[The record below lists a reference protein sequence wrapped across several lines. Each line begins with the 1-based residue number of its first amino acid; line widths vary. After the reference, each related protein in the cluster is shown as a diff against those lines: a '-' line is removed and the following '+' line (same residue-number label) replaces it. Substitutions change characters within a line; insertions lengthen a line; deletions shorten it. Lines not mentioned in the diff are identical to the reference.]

1 MSNALFTK
9 PSVLAFAAFLT
20 FAATS
25 CKKADVATPA
35 AAQTETPAGPAA
47 PAETVSATEVEE
59 LTSFIRTTTGEDNV
73 TYDAADRNFVIAGDA
88 VMSLNEARE
97 HRAGSQGTGTASTE
111 QVQHRQSYYTVA
123 RAKANVIKVY
133 ADATVPAVWLT
144 ALDRAIA
151 NWNASG
157 SFLRVTRVSTY
168 ASGMLKVT
176 AVNNGATGV
185 IATTYYP
192 DYSGNVGKSCTI
204 NTNYNYLSSG
214 QQVFAITHE
223 LGHAFGFGHTNSTYG
238 MLVTGTPNTDA
249 GSIMNSVCLT
259 WSAFTT
265 YDKLA
270 IKTVYPL

>member
-9 PSVLAFAAFLT
+9 PSALAFVAFLT

-25 CKKADVATPA
+25 CSKKDVAAPA
-35 AAQTETPAGPAA
+35 PVQTEAAAA
-47 PAETVSATEVEE
+47 PAESISAAEVDE
-59 LTSFIRTTTGEDNV
+59 LTTFIRSTTGEEHV
-73 TYDAADRNFVIAGDA
+73 TFDAATRNFVIAGDA
-88 VMSLNEARE
+88 AMSLDEARSHKESRTVGAQTE
-97 HRAGSQGTGTASTE
+97 HRKA
-111 QVQHRQSYYTVA
+111 YYVVA
-123 RAKANVIKVY
+123 RNKANVIKVY

-157 SFLRVTRVSTY
+157 SYLRVSRVTTY
-168 ASGMLKVT
+168 ATGTLKVT

-192 DYSGNVGKSCTI
+192 DYSGNVGRSCTI

-214 QQVFAITHE
+214 QQTFAITHE

-238 MLVTGTPNTDA
+238 TLVTGTPNTD
-249 GSIMNSVCLT
+249 GSSVMNSVCLT